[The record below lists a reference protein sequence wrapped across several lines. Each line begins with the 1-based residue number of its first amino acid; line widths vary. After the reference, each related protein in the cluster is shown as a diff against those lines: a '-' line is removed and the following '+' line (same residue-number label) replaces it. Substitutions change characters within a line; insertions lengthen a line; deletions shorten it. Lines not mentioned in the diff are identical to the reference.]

1 MVSSLLER
9 YGNSLGKAG
18 IWERRMNQDSSKKA
32 DCNQEFET
40 TPETPGEVR
49 LPLLKQLRVDGK

>member
-1 MVSSLLER
+1 MGE
-9 YGNSLGKAG
+9 
-18 IWERRMNQDSSKKA
+18 EDDEDSTKKV
-32 DCNQEFET
+32 DRNQEFET